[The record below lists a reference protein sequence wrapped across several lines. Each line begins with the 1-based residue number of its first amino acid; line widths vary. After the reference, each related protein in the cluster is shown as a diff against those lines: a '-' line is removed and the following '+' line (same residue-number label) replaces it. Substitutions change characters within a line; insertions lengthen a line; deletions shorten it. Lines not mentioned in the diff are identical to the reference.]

1 MKHLVLAALIA
12 ISATP
17 AAAAAQS
24 PAPAMQAST
33 ALARIIDDYE
43 AFRTRSEPGEA
54 AREGDLAARSRLADV
69 SLAADQQRARELKAL
84 KARLDALPAA
94 QLNPK
99 DRLNRDLLDW
109 SLEDQLGSLAF
120 DEARLPF
127 TAYESFDGALEDE
140 AGETRFERRADVDA
154 YLARMGQAAR
164 LYAQETENARRGLAT
179 GFVQPKLVV
188 EVTLVT
194 ARKQAA
200 ETDADSRWLTPFA
213 HLPAGLS
220 AEEGAALKAKALDIL
235 NREIRPAQQAYVAFL
250 EREYLPK
257 ARVSLAARDLPDG
270 ERYYAFLVHRHTT
283 TAMTPDEV
291 HRLGEAEVARIR
303 REMDRIIAETGF
315 KGTFPEFLAYLRT
328 DPQFYAKSRE
338 ELFRT
343 YTEIAKRIDGELP
356 REFGVLPRL
365 TYGVKPTPAAVEE
378 HATTAYYNEGSPAIG
393 RSGTFTVNLS
403 HLDQRPLYEAPTLTL
418 HEAVPGHHLQ
428 IALAQEQPDQPRF
441 RRSLGFTAFVEGWA
455 LYGEQL
461 GGELNVYRT
470 PYERFG
476 QLSYEMWRACRLVA
490 DTGIHWLRWSRDEA
504 KACFLHNTALAP
516 HNIDVEVDR
525 YISWPGQALGYKI
538 GELRIMALRKEAEA
552 KLGERFDVR
561 RFHDAVLLGGAL
573 PLDLVEARVRAWIAE
588 EATKPAKS
596 GAAS

>member
-1 MKHLVLAALIA
+1 MKRLLIA
-12 ISATP
+12 LAVSASP
-17 AAAAAQS
+17 FAVAAAPALPEAAAS
-24 PAPAMQAST
+24 PA
-33 ALARIIDDYE
+33 LAHVIEDYE

-54 AREGDLAARSRLADV
+54 AREGDRAARSRLGDV

-84 KARLDALPAA
+84 KARLEALPTA
-94 QLNPK
+94 QMSAK

-109 SLEDQLGSLAF
+109 SLEDQLQSLAF
-120 DEARLPF
+120 DEARMPF
-127 TAYESFDGALEDE
+127 TAYESFDGGLEAS
-140 AGETRFERRADVDA
+140 AGETRFERRSDVDA
-154 YLARMGQAAR
+154 YLARMGQVAR

-200 ETDADSRWLTPFA
+200 ETDADSRWLSPFA
-213 HLPAGLS
+213 HLPAS
-220 AEEGAALKAKALDIL
+220 VPAEEGAALRAKALDIL
-235 NREIRPAQQAYVAFL
+235 NTQIRPAQKAYVAFL
-250 EREYLPK
+250 ETEYLPK
-257 ARVSLAARDLPDG
+257 ARVSLAARDLPNG

-291 HRLGEAEVARIR
+291 HKLGEAEVARIR
-303 REMDRIIAETGF
+303 GQMDAVIKETGF
-315 KGTFPEFLAYLRT
+315 KGSFSEFLAYLRT

-356 REFGVLPRL
+356 REFGTLPRL

-428 IALAQEQPDQPRF
+428 IALAQEQPDQPKF

-504 KACFLHNTALAP
+504 KACFLQNTALAP

-573 PLDLVEARVRAWIAE
+573 PLDMVEARVRAWIAE
-588 EATKPAKS
+588 EAAKPAKA
-596 GAAS
+596 GASS